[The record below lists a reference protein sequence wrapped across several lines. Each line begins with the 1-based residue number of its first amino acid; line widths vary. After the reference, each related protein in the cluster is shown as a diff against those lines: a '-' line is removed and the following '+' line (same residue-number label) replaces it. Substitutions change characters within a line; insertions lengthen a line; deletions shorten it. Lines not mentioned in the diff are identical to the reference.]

1 MNSPNRII
9 PSFLSNLLCVLPN
22 IRHKIVTIIIKPKST
37 IIFEFTG
44 IGVMV
49 LLKPSTNKILN
60 MFDPIT
66 FPITNWF
73 SSLFR
78 AVSEVTSSGSD
89 VPIATIVKPTNVSL
103 IPHAIAIYDDE
114 FTTSWAP
121 RIIAAS
127 PTTT

>member
-22 IRHKIVTIIIKPKST
+22 IKHKIVTIIIKPKST

-60 MFDPIT
+60 IFESYIIQT
-66 FPITNWF
+66 H
-73 SSLFR
+73 
-78 AVSEVTSSGSD
+78 SEYEHQYRFFV
-89 VPIATIVKPTNVSL
+89 
-103 IPHAIAIYDDE
+103 
-114 FTTSWAP
+114 
-121 RIIAAS
+121 
-127 PTTT
+127 

>member
-66 FPITNWF
+66 FPKTN
-73 SSLFR
+73 
-78 AVSEVTSSGSD
+78 
-89 VPIATIVKPTNVSL
+89 
-103 IPHAIAIYDDE
+103 
-114 FTTSWAP
+114 
-121 RIIAAS
+121 
-127 PTTT
+127 